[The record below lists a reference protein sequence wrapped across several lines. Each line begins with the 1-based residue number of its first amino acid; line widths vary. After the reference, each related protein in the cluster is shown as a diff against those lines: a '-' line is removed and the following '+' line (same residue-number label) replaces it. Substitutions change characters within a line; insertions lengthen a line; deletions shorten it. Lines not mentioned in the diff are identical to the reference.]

1 MNEEKKGKG
10 TAEQTLADKQVE
22 KQFEE
27 GFRKKHRH
35 AEKDRFFA
43 IRNVLNLLFMVTA
56 VVGVV
61 IYCTN
66 DDKTVG
72 TVVVLA
78 AMAMKIVE
86 CALRFIH

>member
-1 MNEEKKGKG
+1 MKEKNDN
-10 TAEQTLADKQVE
+10 AEQQVADKEVE
-22 KQFEE
+22 RQFDE
-27 GFRKKHRH
+27 GFRKKHRRP
-35 AEKDRFFA
+35 EKDRFFA
-43 IRNVLNLLFMVTA
+43 IRNALNLLFMITA
-56 VVGVV
+56 VVGVI

-66 DDKTVG
+66 DDKTPG